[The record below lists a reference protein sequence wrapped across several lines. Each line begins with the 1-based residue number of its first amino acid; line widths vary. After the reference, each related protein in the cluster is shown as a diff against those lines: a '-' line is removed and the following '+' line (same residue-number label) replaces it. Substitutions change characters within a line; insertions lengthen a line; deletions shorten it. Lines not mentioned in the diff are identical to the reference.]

1 MGNLIRATNLWG
13 YGDLVREL
21 GADPQPFLSRFHIPP
36 GVENEE
42 DAFVPYEAAARMLEA
57 SAADL
62 GCPDFGLR
70 LSRWQGLDIL
80 GPIAV
85 IARNAQTLL
94 DGLEA
99 IARFLYVHSPALKLA
114 VAPRTAETDFQ
125 FSYEMT
131 EPALPYPPQSYF
143 WADRRLAPA
152 RFRSCTINWLR
163 MPRTTKRWV
172 ARCAFL
178 RRPADSRYP
187 DVWPT
192 GPLTA
197 LIQKPDA
204 SPRNTLSPITY
215 RAPRR
220 CPNGWRSW
228 PAACCPPANA
238 ARRSSP
244 TNSPCTHGRCNDTW
258 PPRPCDARTSSN
270 GNAATKRRGTL
281 PNRGCI
287 SAKSRACLA
296 IPNRAHSTGRAGVG
310 SGRHLGSTGPAYRC
324 RGRRPSDDAARART
338 FTPTP
343 GERHRSRKTAAR
355 SAIVRVQQS
364 MNWRCKASGPRI
376 VTVDGQPSIRLRH
389 TGTWSRIFL
398 RNCIRRDLR
407 SADPWRCC
415 GHDCSWSKRS

>member
-131 EPALPYPPQSYF
+131 EPALPYPPQSYELSMANVVRIVRLLGGPEARPSAISF
-143 WADRRLAPA
+143 MHDQLASDAAYHEALGCPVRFSQTSCGFEVPRRLAD
-152 RFRSCTINWLR
+152 
-163 MPRTTKRWV
+163 
-172 ARCAFL
+172 
-178 RRPADSRYP
+178 RPID
-187 DVWPT
+187 
-192 GPLTA
+192 
-197 LIQKPDA
+197 
-204 SPRNTLSPITY
+204 
-215 RAPRR
+215 
-220 CPNGWRSW
+220 
-228 PAACCPPANA
+228 
-238 ARRSSP
+238 
-244 TNSPCTHGRCNDTW
+244 
-258 PPRPCDARTSSN
+258 
-270 GNAATKRRGTL
+270 
-281 PNRGCI
+281 
-287 SAKSRACLA
+287 
-296 IPNRAHSTGRAGVG
+296 
-310 SGRHLGSTGPAYRC
+310 
-324 RGRRPSDDAARART
+324 
-338 FTPTP
+338 
-343 GERHRSRKTAAR
+343 
-355 SAIVRVQQS
+355 
-364 MNWRCKASGPRI
+364 
-376 VTVDGQPSIRLRH
+376 
-389 TGTWSRIFL
+389 
-398 RNCIRRDLR
+398 
-407 SADPWRCC
+407 SADPETRRIATKYLESHYLPSTAALSERVAELARRLLPTGQCSAEVISDQLAMHPRTLQRHLATEAVRCQDIIERERRDQAARYLAEPRLHLSQIA
-415 GHDCSWSKRS
+415 GLLGYSEQSALNRSCRRWFGKTPRQYRAGLPVSRSSAQ